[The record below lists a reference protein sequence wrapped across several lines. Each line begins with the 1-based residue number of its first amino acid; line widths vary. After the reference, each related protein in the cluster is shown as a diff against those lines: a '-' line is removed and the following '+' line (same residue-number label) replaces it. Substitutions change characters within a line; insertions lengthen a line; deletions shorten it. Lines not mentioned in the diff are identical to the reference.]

1 MSGRP
6 CALDRRQEQGPWSPV
21 VSSTTAWWALPPL
34 VCLAVSDHSAG
45 GSVSGVP
52 GSRVAGRQHLRT
64 YG

>member
-1 MSGRP
+1 MVTGR
-6 CALDRRQEQGPWSPV
+6 LVHDRVVGP
-21 VSSTTAWWALPPL
+21 APL